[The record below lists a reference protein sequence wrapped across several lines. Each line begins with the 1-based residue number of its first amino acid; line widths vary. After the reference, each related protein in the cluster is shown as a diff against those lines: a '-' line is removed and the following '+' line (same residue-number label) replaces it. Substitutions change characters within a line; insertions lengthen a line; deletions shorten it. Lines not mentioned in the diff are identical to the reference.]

1 MYASSYFEQDDGANL
16 RFFFITAKKKKI
28 FFLCVIRKKGVSICE
43 VNPESFLSNF
53 RGSLHEEEIQV
64 DKYVRDMIPKAEL
77 GFNPIG
83 I

>member
-28 FFLCVIRKKGVSICE
+28 FFLCVIRKKGVSKCE
-43 VNPESFLSNF
+43 L
-53 RGSLHEEEIQV
+53 QV
-64 DKYVRDMIPKAEL
+64 DKYVRDMIPKAKTEL
-77 GFNPIG
+77 DFNPIG